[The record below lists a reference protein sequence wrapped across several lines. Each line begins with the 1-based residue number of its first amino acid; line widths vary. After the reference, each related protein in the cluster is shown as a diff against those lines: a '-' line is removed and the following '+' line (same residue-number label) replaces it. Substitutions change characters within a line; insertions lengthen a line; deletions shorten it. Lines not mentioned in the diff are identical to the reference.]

1 MDRKGTLTINNQVR
15 YAVLGS
21 GSSANAYVF
30 SYGGRSLIVDNGFSV
45 KEALARMDKAG
56 ISPASVDGLFLTHTH
71 GDHLKGAGALCRRL
85 KIPMFIS
92 AGLKLPDSVG
102 KLPGLYT
109 MQSGRDHN
117 FSWCSCLPFSTCH
130 DVEKPVGY
138 SFTIQGE
145 RMTVLTDTGELSDEM
160 FYLASSSRVLFLEAN
175 YDPGMLSNGPY
186 PASLKRRISSKL
198 GHLSNL
204 QAADFLAE
212 ISSRH
217 TVMPESVYLCHLSQN
232 NNRPEKVHEALEAS
246 RAVNL
251 HYRIL
256 DRGELCTG
264 EFLIGNSRNLGP

>member
-1 MDRKGTLTINNQVR
+1 M
-15 YAVLGS
+15 
-21 GSSANAYVF
+21 
-30 SYGGRSLIVDNGFSV
+30 VDNGFSV
-45 KEALARMDKAG
+45 KEALARMDRAG
-56 ISPASVDGLFLTHTH
+56 IPPASIDGLFLTHTH

-85 KIPMFIS
+85 KIPMFVS

-109 MQSGRDHN
+109 MRTGRGHD
-117 FSWCSCLPFSTCH
+117 FSWCSCIPFSTCH

-160 FYLASSSRVLFLEAN
+160 FHLASSSRVLFLEAN

-186 PASLKRRISSKL
+186 PDSLKRRIASKL
-198 GHLSNL
+198 GHLSNI

-212 ISSRH
+212 INQNTKTPE
-217 TVMPESVYLCHLSQN
+217 TVFLCHLSHN
-232 NNRPEKVHEALEAS
+232 NNRPEKVQEALGAS
-246 RAVNL
+246 RAANMN
-251 HYRIL
+251 YRIL

-264 EFLIGNSRNLGP
+264 ELSIINYRDPEP